1 MATSCRRL
9 PTESNV
15 TSMIFDPEEPVAAV
29 TIYDV
34 AAAAGVSPSTVSRA
48 LARPGRVSAATA
60 AKVRA
65 AAADLGYRR
74 SPSAPAMAAV
84 PSLLLAMIVADIGN
98 PVFVDIIRGAEAACE
113 EAGYTMVLVNAQE
126 DPARERRAAEQFLG
140 AVDGLI
146 LTSPR
151 LSDSGIRVL
160 AKQRP
165 IIVLNR
171 VVRGLPSVLTDAS
184 RGARRAV
191 EHLGQLG
198 HRKITYLSG
207 PEASWTD
214 GARWRSVEEAGIQME
229 IRTRRVSPHEPTP
242 SGGERAA
249 RQWAQS
255 PTSGVVAFNDIM
267 AIGFIRGLRAL
278 GVEVPRDVSVVGFD
292 NSRTGALTSPALTS
306 VASPLSLQGS
316 TAVRNLVA
324 IIGGAQSSQEPVVL
338 PVKLVPRASTS
349 KASRGP
355 LTFS

>member
-1 MATSCRRL
+1 MLSDPQESRR
-9 PTESNV
+9 S
-15 TSMIFDPEEPVAAV
+15 V

-65 AAADLGYRR
+65 AAAELGYLR
-74 SPSAPAMAAV
+74 SSSAPALATV
-84 PSLLLAMIVADIGN
+84 PSRLIAMIVGDIGN
-98 PVFVDIIRGAEAACE
+98 PVYVDVIRGAEAACDA
-113 EAGYTMVLVNAQE
+113 AGYTMVLMDAQE
-126 DPARERRAAEQFLG
+126 DHVRERRAAEQFLP

-165 IIVLNR
+165 LVVLNR
-171 VVRGLPSVLTDAS
+171 VVRGLPSVLTDGA
-184 RGARRAV
+184 RGARRAA

-198 HRKITYLSG
+198 HREITYLSG

-214 GARWRSVEEAGIQME
+214 GVRWRSIEEAGYE
-229 IRTRRVSPHEPTP
+229 LDIRTRRVGPHEPTTN
-242 SGGERAA
+242 GGERAA
-249 RQWAQS
+249 RQWARY
-255 PTSGVVAFNDIM
+255 PTSGVVAFNDMM

-278 GVEVPRDVSVVGFD
+278 GIEVPRDVSVVAFD

-316 TAVRNLVA
+316 TAIRNLLA
-324 IIGGAQSSQEPVVL
+324 IVGGATSSQQPVVL

-349 KASRGP
+349 QARPGRV
-355 LTFS
+355 LIG

>member
-1 MATSCRRL
+1 MDS
-9 PTESNV
+9 
-15 TSMIFDPEEPVAAV
+15 EPVQTPRAV

-34 AAAAGVSPSTVSRA
+34 ALAAGVSPSTVSRA

-65 AAADLGYRR
+65 AAATLGYQRA
-74 SPSAPAMAAV
+74 STAPALATV
-84 PSLLLAMIVADIGN
+84 PSRLIAMIVADIGN
-98 PVFVDIIRGAEAACE
+98 PVFVDIIRGAEEATDA
-113 EAGYTMVLVNAQE
+113 AGYTMVLV
-126 DPARERRAAEQFLG
+126 DARESDVRERTAAEQFLP

-151 LSDSGIRVL
+151 LADSGIRVL

-165 IIVLNR
+165 VVVLNR
-171 VVRGLPSVLTDAS
+171 VVRGLPSVLTDAA
-184 RGARRAV
+184 RGVRRAA

-198 HRKITYLSG
+198 HREVTYLSG

-214 GARWRSVEEAGIQME
+214 GVRWRSLEEAGIE
-229 IRTRRVSPHEPTP
+229 LELRTRRVGPHEPTTA
-242 SGGERAA
+242 GGEQAA
-249 RQWAQS
+249 RAWARN
-255 PTSGVVAFNDIM
+255 PTTGVVAFNDVM

-292 NSRTGALTSPALTS
+292 NSRTGALTRPALTS

-316 TAVRNLVA
+316 TAVRNLMA
-324 IIGGAQSSQEPVVL
+324 IIGGAMSSQQPVVL

-349 KASRGP
+349 RARTGR
-355 LTFS
+355 LTLM

>member
-1 MATSCRRL
+1 MVEDR
-9 PTESNV
+9 EKK
-15 TSMIFDPEEPVAAV
+15 AAV

-34 AAAAGVSPSTVSRA
+34 AAAAGVAPSTVSRA
-48 LARPGRVSAATA
+48 LARPGRVSASTA

-65 AAADLGYRR
+65 AAVELGYRR
-74 SPSAPAMAAV
+74 SSAAPALVTA
-84 PSLLLAMIVADIGN
+84 PSRLIAMIVADIGN
-98 PVFVDIIRGAEAACE
+98 PVFQDIIRGAEAACGN
-113 EAGYTMVLVNAQE
+113 AGYTMILVNGQE
-126 DPARERRAAEQFLG
+126 SASHERHAAEQLLST
-140 AVDGLI
+140 VDGLI

-165 IIVLNR
+165 VIVLNR
-171 VVRGLPSVLTDAS
+171 IVRGLPSVLTDAS

-198 HRKITYLSG
+198 HRNITYLGG

-214 GARWRSVEEAGIQME
+214 GIRWRSVEESGLQLE
-229 IRTRRVSPHEPTP
+229 IRTRRVGPHTPTP
-242 SGGERAA
+242 GGGERAA
-249 RQWAQS
+249 HHWAQS
-255 PTSGVVAFNDIM
+255 PTSAVVAFNDLM

-292 NSRTGALTSPALTS
+292 NSLTGALTTPGLTS
-306 VASPLSLQGS
+306 VASPLSLQGG

-324 IIGGAQSSQEPVVL
+324 IIGGARSSQEPVLL

-349 KASRGP
+349 RARGGK
-355 LTFS
+355 LL